1 MKLEPLLEEM
11 VRRDASDLYLIAGA
25 PVTYRAM
32 GKTEPMGG
40 PLQPEDTKSL
50 ALSLLSEK
58 QQAEFLQKHEMNLS
72 YSISQVGRFRVNCF
86 FQKGSMGVVI
96 RQIKLVIKSIDEMG
110 LPSNLKDIAMTRRG
124 LVMVVGATGSGKST
138 TLAAMIDHRN
148 SNASGHIITVEDP
161 IEFIYAHKRSI
172 VTQRE
177 LSLDTESYGEALKN
191 AFRQAPDVVLV
202 GEIRDRETMES
213 ALAFADTGH
222 LCLSTL
228 HATNANQAI
237 ERIITFFPANQQDQI
252 HLLLSLNL
260 KAVISQRLIPCID
273 GKRIAAMEILL
284 GTARVRDLILKK
296 EIDLLKDTMARGTQ
310 EGMQTFDQSILELF
324 KKGLIT
330 IETAVAYADS
340 PNDLRL
346 RIKMEGLLK
355 EPETKA
361 PALKLK
367 KSTEPPAEPI
377 EKTKKGEE
385 KETELEEEVS

>member
-11 VRRDASDLYLIAGA
+11 VRRDASDLYLVAGA
-25 PVTYRAM
+25 PVTYRVV
-32 GKTEPMGG
+32 GKTEPVGE

-86 FQKGSMGVVI
+86 FQRSSMGVVI
-96 RQIKLVIKSIDEMG
+96 RQIKFLIKSIDELG
-110 LPSNLKDIAMTRRG
+110 LPSNLKDIVMARRG
-124 LVMVVGATGSGKST
+124 LVMVVGASGSGKST

-148 SNASGHIITVEDP
+148 SNASGHIITIEDP

-191 AFRQAPDVVLV
+191 AFRQAPDVILV
-202 GEIRDRETMES
+202 GEVRDRETMES

-228 HATNANQAI
+228 HGTNANQAI
-237 ERIITFFPANQQDQI
+237 ERIITFFPPNQQDQI

-260 KAVISQRLIPCID
+260 KAVISQRLVPCID

-284 GTARVRDLILKK
+284 STARVKDLILKK
-296 EIDLLKDTMARGTQ
+296 EIDLLKDTMARSTQ
-310 EGMQTFDQSILELF
+310 EGMQTFDQAILEFF

-330 IETAVAYADS
+330 IETAAAYADS

-361 PALKLK
+361 PALKLR
-367 KSTEPPAEPI
+367 KSQEPPAESI
-377 EKTKKGEE
+377 EKAKKGEE
-385 KETELEEEVS
+385 KKTEVEEEVS

>member
-11 VRRDASDLYLIAGA
+11 VRRDASDLYLVADA
-25 PVTYRAM
+25 PVTYRVM

-58 QQAEFLQKHEMNLS
+58 QQVEFLQKHEMNLS

-86 FQKGSMGVVI
+86 FQRGSMGVVI

-377 EKTKKGEE
+377 EKTKKGEAR
-385 KETELEEEVS
+385 ETELEEEVS